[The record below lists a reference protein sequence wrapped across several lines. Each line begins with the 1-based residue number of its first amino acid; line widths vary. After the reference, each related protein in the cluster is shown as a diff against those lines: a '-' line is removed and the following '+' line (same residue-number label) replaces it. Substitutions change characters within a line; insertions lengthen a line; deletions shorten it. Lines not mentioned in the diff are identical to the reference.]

1 MKPIEIITIV
11 ITSILV
17 LAIIGKYIYR
27 KIKKLPT
34 GECACC
40 AKNKNNLVKMYRK
53 KYK

>member
-1 MKPIEIITIV
+1 MGPLEIITIIVTSVLV
-11 ITSILV
+11 I
-17 LAIIGKYIYR
+17 AIIGKHIYR

-40 AKNKNNLVKMYRK
+40 AKNKNNLVKMYHK